1 MRKFL
6 ITQDIKLNA
15 SLTVYASKGTIDLKS
30 HENGRWINYLTGIA
44 IIRDEN
50 GNVNLLPVKGL
61 ETGIMGVN
69 G

>member
-1 MRKFL
+1 MP
-6 ITQDIKLNA
+6 
-15 SLTVYASKGTIDLKS
+15 LTVYASKGTIDLKF